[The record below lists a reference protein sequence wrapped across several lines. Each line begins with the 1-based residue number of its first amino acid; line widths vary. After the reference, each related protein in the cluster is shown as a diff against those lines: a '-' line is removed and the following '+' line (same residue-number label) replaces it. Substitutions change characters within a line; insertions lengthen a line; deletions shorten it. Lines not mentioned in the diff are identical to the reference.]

1 MKTQIF
7 LILMITIFA
16 VSCTKNNPANPMN
29 VSENNSSNTET
40 KETSSSDNQKNSD
53 NNTSTSNNTGASSAN
68 GNGAENTDTISNEN
82 HYNDKA
88 IVYKGTAKHSIRT
101 EGITTHPENVDI
113 YADIYEDENI
123 VELHVPGR
131 VLFENA
137 RKENGKY
144 NLTKTEDGKTYI
156 LSMTVSGDSID
167 NLDLTIQGQGETVY
181 IKADRL
187 NKTE

>member
-1 MKTQIF
+1 MKTKIF
-7 LILMITIFA
+7 LILIMIIFA
-16 VSCTKNNPANPMN
+16 VSCTKNNPANPVN
-29 VSENNSSNTET
+29 VSENNSRNTET

-53 NNTSTSNNTGASSAN
+53 NNTGTSSENDNS
-68 GNGAENTDTISNEN
+68 AENTDTISHEN

-88 IVYKGTAKHSIRT
+88 NVYKGIAKHTIRT
-101 EGITTHPENVDI
+101 GGITTQPEDVEI

-123 VELHVPGR
+123 VELYIPRR

-137 RKENGKY
+137 KEENGKY

-156 LSMTVSGDSID
+156 LSMTVSGDSIS
-167 NLDLTIQGQGETVY
+167 NFDLTIQGQGETVY
-181 IKADRL
+181 IKSDKL